1 MSTVSVV
8 EGAAA
13 EMPPIPE
20 VRQSGFTRGVQA
32 LLERTEYRR
41 CDSGEDYEDIC
52 RLRYKAYRAHGFVPE
67 TPGQA
72 TSDSMDDLPNCYR
85 YGVYIDGELVST
97 VRVHHISRET
107 PWGPAMSS
115 FGDELAPRLE
125 RGESFINP
133 SLLAADPDLLQIS
146 RFLPFVTLRIGI
158 AASNWFDAS
167 HCIVLIRKEHTAFY
181 ARVFMAEL
189 IGEPKT
195 YPPFTVP
202 VMLYGMDCAQRL
214 ETVFQRFPF
223 FRSTPMEQ
231 RLLFGPTAIGEPAP
245 LTVLPTARYTG
256 IAA

>member
-1 MSTVSVV
+1 MSALSIVDG
-8 EGAAA
+8 EGVAIPAVA
-13 EMPPIPE
+13 PI
-20 VRQSGFTRGVQA
+20 RQSGFTRGVQA
-32 LLERTEYRR
+32 VLERTEYRR

-72 TSDSMDDLPNCYR
+72 TSDAMDELSNCYR
-85 YGVYIDGELVST
+85 FGVYIDGELVST

-115 FGDELAPRLE
+115 FGEELAPRLE

-133 SLLAADPDLLQIS
+133 SLLAADPELLQIS
-146 RFLPFVTLRIGI
+146 RYLPFITLRLGI
-158 AASNWFDAS
+158 AANSWFDAS

-181 ARVFMAEL
+181 ARVFMAEQV
-189 IGEPKT
+189 GEAKT

-202 VMLYGMDCAQRL
+202 VMLYGMDCARHL

-223 FRSTPMEQ
+223 FRSTAMER
-231 RLLFGPTAIGEPAP
+231 RLLFGQTAIGEPAP

-256 IAA
+256 LAA

>member
-8 EGAAA
+8 EGVAA
-13 EMPPIPE
+13 EVPPPPQ

-85 YGVYIDGELVST
+85 YGVFIDGELVST
-97 VRVHHISRET
+97 VRVHHISGET

-133 SLLAADPDLLQIS
+133 SLLAGDPDLLQIS

-158 AASNWFDAS
+158 AANSWFDAT

-181 ARVFMAEL
+181 ARVFMAEQ
-189 IGEPKT
+189 IGAAKT

-202 VMLYGMDCAQRL
+202 VMLYGMDCARQQ
-214 ETVFQRFPF
+214 ETLFQRFPF

-231 RLLFGPTAIGEPAP
+231 RLLFGPTAIGDPAP